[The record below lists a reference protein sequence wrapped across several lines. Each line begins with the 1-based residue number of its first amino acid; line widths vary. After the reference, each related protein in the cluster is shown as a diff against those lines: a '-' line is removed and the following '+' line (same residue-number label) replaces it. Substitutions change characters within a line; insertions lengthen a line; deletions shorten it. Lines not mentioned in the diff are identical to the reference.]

1 MAGELLES
9 LVLAPEDLPVDLGAS
24 LLLGVVG
31 LGLGKRELGRCNVHL
46 LLRRS
51 RLLVGDLELA
61 EHDLQVSRAR
71 VGHAR
76 ILVRLNL
83 DRVCEIRTVLAL
95 LVVVLHRRVHGHLT
109 FDNPLVGVVCGHD
122 QVLEIVRGIRR
133 QGLLDHALVLV
144 QERDAQLRVGT
155 ACPIEVEELS
165 VHRLHIGKCPH
176 IVPVVGQWAAPQR
189 APHPARDDEPPD
201 GGERR
206 ASGGRRQVDGS
217 PGILAQKKKYL
228 LTDHT
233 HIHLLGVPSRYSRA
247 VRNRITPS
255 YRFFFERMAPYIYR
269 WCRRWFQERRAEST
283 PSRRSSDCGIEDR

>member
-61 EHDLQVSRAR
+61 EHDLQVSRAQ
-71 VGHAR
+71 VGHGR

-95 LVVVLHRRVHGHLT
+95 LVVVLHRLVHGHLT
-109 FDNPLVGVVCGHD
+109 FENLLVGVVCGHD
-122 QVLEIVRGIRR
+122 QVLEIVRGSRR
-133 QGLLDHALVLV
+133 QLPRDHALVLV
-144 QERDAQLRVGT
+144 RERDAQIRVGT

-165 VHRLHIGKCPH
+165 VHPVHIGKCPH
-176 IVPVVGQWAAPQR
+176 IVIVVGQWAAPQR

-201 GGERR
+201 GGGDVPAGDVARWTEAVPRR
-206 ASGGRRQVDGS
+206 NLRGD
-217 PGILAQKKKYL
+217 
-228 LTDHT
+228 
-233 HIHLLGVPSRYSRA
+233 LLGVPSRYSRA

-255 YRFFFERMAPYIYR
+255 LTIFFERMAPYIYR
-269 WCRRWFQERRAEST
+269 WFRLVQALVPGT
-283 PSRRSSDCGIEDR
+283 QSRVDALPAVE